1 MHLLNQWP
9 HVRYL
14 KSYLYALAVRPCP
27 AWWLPSGL
35 ALNWQQSIV
44 ILQDPSVFCRAQ
56 TDELTRSMVETTILA
71 SLTS

>member
-14 KSYLYALAVRPCP
+14 KLYLYALAMRPCLV
-27 AWWLPSGL
+27 WWLPSGL

-44 ILQDPSVFCRAQ
+44 ILQDPSVFFMAQ
-56 TDELTRSMVETTILA
+56 TDELTGDMVEATILA
-71 SLTS
+71 SLRS